1 MGSGQS
7 ATNVMTGNIGQSSQN
22 QQANIMNAGQAR
34 ASGYVGSANALGGA
48 LSSIGQAAASFPLMQ
63 AQSNYYNSLGG
74 GGGGGGV
81 NNFMTNPQSTRTL
94 SGYPYP

>member
-1 MGSGQS
+1 
-7 ATNVMTGNIGQSSQN
+7 
-22 QQANIMNAGQAR
+22 MNAGKAR
-34 ASGYVGSANALGGA
+34 ASGYVGQANALSGA
-48 LSSIGQAAASFPLMQ
+48 LNSVSQTVASLPLLK
-63 AQSNYYNSLGG
+63 AQVGYYNSLSGG